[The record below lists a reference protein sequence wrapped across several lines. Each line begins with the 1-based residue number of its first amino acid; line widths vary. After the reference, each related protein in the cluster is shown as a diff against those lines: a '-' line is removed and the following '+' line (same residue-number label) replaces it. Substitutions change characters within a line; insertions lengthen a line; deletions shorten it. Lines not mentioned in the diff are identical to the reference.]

1 MQKLLYRGKAAN
13 MTPGRAYDIVKSR
26 ISPAGQKQGKRHQV
40 LNDLGKAQWVAA
52 SKFTQHEFMATDQPA
67 PAPAPA
73 PLPAEAHSPAPAP
86 LPTEAPAPAPA
97 PGKKRL
103 RQSYADFHYKV
114 KCIIP
119 GHKKQLTKTFNRLT
133 DALAFAGLKQHY
145 HAALK
150 AIQRNQTWHQLESNF
165 VVTKTNYEPHRKPH
179 TTKAG

>member
-1 MQKLLYRGKAAN
+1 

-52 SKFTQHEFMATDQPA
+52 SKFTQHEVMATDHPA

-73 PLPAEAHSPAPAP
+73 PLPAEAA
-86 LPTEAPAPAPA
+86 APAPA
-97 PGKKRL
+97 PGEKKRL

>member
-1 MQKLLYRGKAAN
+1 MQKLFYRGKAAN

-26 ISPAGQKQGKRHQV
+26 ISPAGQKQGKRHRV

-73 PLPAEAHSPAPAP
+73 PLPAEA
-86 LPTEAPAPAPA
+86 PAPAPA

-114 KCIIP
+114 KCILP
-119 GHKKQLTKTFNRLT
+119 GHKKELTKPFNRLT

-150 AIQRNQTWHQLESNF
+150 AIQRNKTWHQLESNF
-165 VVTKTNYEPHRKPH
+165 IVTKIEL
-179 TTKAG
+179 

>member
-26 ISPAGQKQGKRHQV
+26 ISPAGQKQGKRHRV

-52 SKFTQHEFMATDQPA
+52 SKFTQHEVMATDHP
-67 PAPAPA
+67 
-73 PLPAEAHSPAPAP
+73 AHSPAPAP

-114 KCIIP
+114 KCILP
-119 GHKKQLTKTFNRLT
+119 GHKKELTKPFNRLT
-133 DALAFAGLKQHY
+133 DALKFAGLEQHY

-150 AIQRNQTWHQLESNF
+150 AIQRNKTWHQLESNF
-165 VVTKTNYEPHRKPH
+165 IVTKIEL
-179 TTKAG
+179 